1 MLEYRHIKGY
11 TWIHSCYLQL
21 KTRKNKK
28 KKTYKNKKKLKNN
41 TLQKKLKRKT
51 KPLGIILQ
59 CKFKFNKKI
68 K

>member
-41 TLQKKLKRKT
+41 TLQKK
-51 KPLGIILQ
+51 
-59 CKFKFNKKI
+59 KI
-68 K
+68 KKKDKTTGNYFAMQI